1 MLGYKL
7 GYARYSAM
15 AACEPCQVRN
25 EAALS
30 NSSHVSLFTW
40 HLCVWVK
47 DWYKICLQ
55 FT

>member
-1 MLGYKL
+1 MPGCKH
-7 GYARYSAM
+7 GNARYSAM

-40 HLCVWVK
+40 HLYMCGK
-47 DWYKICLQ
+47 DWYEICL
-55 FT
+55 